1 MTEND
6 GSLARALAVQRRA
19 AAVGFD
25 WPDESG
31 PLDKIKEETREL
43 QREMRDAGSGKRDAL
58 ADEIGDLLFA
68 VVNLARK
75 LAIDPATALERAN
88 EKFERRFGA
97 VERLAVSR
105 GIDLGRASLEALDEL
120 WEEVKGGRSRP

>member
-25 WPDESG
+25 WPDVSG
-31 PLDKIKEETREL
+31 PVAKIEEETREL
-43 QREMRDAGSGKRDAL
+43 EREMRDAGSGMRDRL
-58 ADEIGDLLFA
+58 DDEIGDLLFA

-120 WEEVKGGRSRP
+120 WEEVKGGKGR

>member
-1 MTEND
+1 M
-6 GSLARALAVQRRA
+6 
-19 AAVGFD
+19 
-25 WPDESG
+25 
-31 PLDKIKEETREL
+31 
-43 QREMRDAGSGKRDAL
+43 
-58 ADEIGDLLFA
+58 FA